1 MAQACVRW
9 APGEA
14 WLRHVSGGLQVKHGS
29 GMGQVGSR

>member
-14 WLRHVSGGLQVKHGS
+14 WLSHVLGGLQVKHGS
-29 GMGQVGSR
+29 GMYQVGSR